1 MTASHA
7 HALLIAG
14 WVAWGAPFAPAAFRR
29 RTAATRDR
37 SARWGLLLQ
46 GLGYFVVWLGLS
58 RELAPSAARVAG
70 AIALFALAAALS
82 WTAVRA
88 LGRHWRVEA
97 GLDADHELVRSGPYR
112 AVRHPIYTSML
123 CMLVATGLLVATWPM
138 LAAAVVL
145 SVAGTEIRV
154 RVEDALLASRFGE
167 AFAEYRRTVP
177 AYVPYVR

>member
-14 WVAWGAPFAPAAFRR
+14 WVAWGVPFVPAALRR

-46 GLGYFVVWLGLS
+46 GLGYFVVWQRLAQQ
-58 RELAPSAARVAG
+58 LAPSLPRVAG
-70 AIALFALAAALS
+70 AGLAFLLAAALS

-97 GLDADHELVRSGPYR
+97 GLDPDHELVRTGPYR
-112 AVRHPIYTSML
+112 IVRHPIYTSML
-123 CMLVATGLLVATWPM
+123 AVLVGTGLLVAPWPM
-138 LAAAVVL
+138 LALACALCVG
-145 SVAGTEIRV
+145 GTEVRV
-154 RVEDALLASRFGE
+154 RVEDALLSARFGE
-167 AFAEYRRTVP
+167 TFERYRRSVP
-177 AYVPYVR
+177 AYVPFVR